1 MSKDLGL
8 VYLGAK
14 YSITTS
20 GVKSTATKRT
30 WHCVIF
36 VGSSRTTPAV
46 NQASEWIIVES
57 IGHRTPRSLVS

>member
-30 WHCVIF
+30 WHCVISAK
-36 VGSSRTTPAV
+36 SSRTPPTV
-46 NQASEWIIVES
+46 NLA
-57 IGHRTPRSLVS
+57 GG

>member
-20 GVKSTATKRT
+20 GVKSTATKRV

-36 VGSSRTTPAV
+36 VGSSRTTPAI
-46 NQASEWIIVES
+46 NQASEWIIV
-57 IGHRTPRSLVS
+57 

>member
-30 WHCVIF
+30 WHCVISF
-36 VGSSRTTPAV
+36 GSARTTPTAS
-46 NQASEWIIVES
+46 QA
-57 IGHRTPRSLVS
+57 GG